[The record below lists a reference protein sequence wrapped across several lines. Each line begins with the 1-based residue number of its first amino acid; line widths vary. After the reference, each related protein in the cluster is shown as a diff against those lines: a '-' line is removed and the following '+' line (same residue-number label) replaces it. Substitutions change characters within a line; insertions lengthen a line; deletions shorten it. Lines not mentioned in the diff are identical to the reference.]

1 MANGKNLPPLSFAE
15 EAKPQTNVKET
26 VEQAY
31 LKLMDDFDPQKKYAL
46 NL

>member
-15 EAKPQTNVKET
+15 EAKPQANVKET

-31 LKLMDDFDPQKKYAL
+31 LKLMDEFEPQKNMPL